1 MDLINFAEARN
12 WRSYKTGWTLCNR
25 ACPPS
30 LCASPLGK
38 IFFLFLSLFFSVSRV
53 IFTILT
59 LEIRELRGLRSDN
72 FVLSEETRP
81 VSIHHAYRDEGGERM
96 GRRENIY
103 LPFIYT
109 SDVLH
114 ADASSF
120 SLILA
125 KGAPEIHIMRAH
137 NAFRSFLTTVSR
149 T

>member
-1 MDLINFAEARN
+1 MKGGHRGGRILTFQPIYPENPRRGSSRATIRFVDLINFVEARN
-12 WRSYKTGWTLCNR
+12 WRGWTLCNR

-59 LEIRELRGLRSDN
+59 LVEIREFRGLRSDN

-81 VSIHHAYRDEGGERM
+81 VSIHHAYRDEGVERM

-103 LPFIYT
+103 ARLFARVT
-109 SDVLH
+109 SCTWMLRVFH
-114 ADASSF
+114 
-120 SLILA
+120 
-125 KGAPEIHIMRAH
+125 
-137 NAFRSFLTTVSR
+137 
-149 T
+149 